1 MREPI
6 DALYIRQSLDKQD
19 SISVENQ
26 IEFCKYETRGGAYET
41 YVDKGFSGKNTNRP
55 AFTQMM
61 QDVKAEKI
69 KRVIVYKLDRIS
81 RSILDFANMM
91 EIFQKYHVEFVSST
105 EKFDTS
111 TPIGNAM
118 LHISIVFAQLERETI
133 QKRIA
138 DAYFTKSQKGYYM
151 GGRVPYGFR
160 LEKIIADGAQISRFT
175 PEPAEMAQVRLIYEL
190 YAEPDR
196 TLGDVLRELV
206 NRGLAKKRGAAWCT
220 ARIGEIIRNPV
231 YVKADMDVYQFFQ
244 SQGARL
250 ANSAADYIGANG
262 VFLYKGENG
271 AKTRNASDLAGR
283 DAVLAP
289 HEGVIDSA
297 LWLKCRR
304 KVMNNRQS
312 ARTRKG
318 KRTWLSGKIKCKK
331 CGYAYVVIKSNAKAG
346 RYFQCS
352 GARYA
357 IRCKGAG
364 RTIYADELE
373 ARIAEELKKELK
385 KLQNFSSNEFQ
396 APSLPDNQS
405 KMRMAEI
412 DREIAALLDKVADA
426 NPTLLQYINN
436 RVEELDREK
445 LFLREKQTRRQ
456 ANRPKEDTVQIADRF
471 LEWEEIS
478 LEDKQ
483 KIADVFIQV
492 IYVGEDGVEIQW
504 KA

>member
-26 IEFCKYETRGGAYET
+26 IEFCKYETRGGAFET
-41 YVDKGFSGKNTNRP
+41 YIDKGFSGKNINRP
-55 AFTQMM
+55 AFMQMM
-61 QDVKAEKI
+61 QDIKTGKI
-69 KRVIVYKLDRIS
+69 RRVIVYKLDRIS

-91 EIFQKYHVEFVSST
+91 EVFQTYGVEFVSST

-138 DAYFTKSQKGYYM
+138 DAYYTKSQKGYYM

-160 LEKIIADGAQISRFT
+160 LKKIIAEGAQISCFA
-175 PEPAEMAQVRLIYEL
+175 PEPAEMAQVRLIYER
-190 YAEPDR
+190 YAEPDC
-196 TLGDVLRELV
+196 TLGDVLRELLS
-206 NRGLAKKRGAAWCT
+206 RGFEKKRGAAWCT

-231 YVKADMDVYQFFQ
+231 YVKADMDVYHFFQ
-244 SQGARL
+244 SQGTRL
-250 ANSAADYIGANG
+250 VNPAGDYVGVNG
-262 VFLYKGENG
+262 IFLYKGENG
-271 AKTRNASDLAGR
+271 QKTKNASDLAGR

-304 KVMNNRQS
+304 KVMNNRQC

-357 IRCKGAG
+357 IQCKGAG

-373 ARIAEELKKELK
+373 ARIYEELKKEMTRLWE
-385 KLQNFSSNEFQ
+385 LSPRESRVSS
-396 APSLPDNQS
+396 LMDNQS

-412 DREIAALLDKVADA
+412 DEEIAALLSKVADA
-426 NPTLLQYINN
+426 NPTLLHYING
-436 RVEELDREK
+436 RIEELDQEK
-445 LFLREKQTRRQ
+445 RFLRENSRKRSAVQ
-456 ANRPKEDTVQIADRF
+456 PKEKTEKVRGAL
-471 LEWEEIS
+471 LEWGEIS
-478 LEDKQ
+478 LEDRQ
-483 KIADVFIQV
+483 KIADIFIQV
-492 IYVGEDGVEIQW
+492 IYLDEDAVEICW
-504 KA
+504 RI